1 MAEAHLPAW
10 DIDEGI
16 RNAEKFFRALPKLFP
31 DANLFIAQ
39 GSRIADDVA
48 AFYRQ
53 HAPAVS
59 SRPADLSRFTLTRRY
74 FCLPSPE
81 FFLELARFAAK
92 KPREQLLHH
101 LYLYRDGHQL
111 IECTTH
117 SRIRYSCLRTFPN
130 RQLRRS
136 PKNSA
141 CAIDVPPWDD
151 PRRLTNVA
159 ADKHFSDAAMPQRLY
174 CACS

>member
-1 MAEAHLPAW
+1 MGEAHLSPW
-10 DIDEGI
+10 YIDEGI
-16 RNAEKFFRALPKLFP
+16 RNAESFFRVLPKLFP

-48 AFYRQ
+48 GFYRQ
-53 HAPAVS
+53 HTPAVP

-81 FFLELARFAAK
+81 FFLELARFAAE

-111 IECTTH
+111 IEWH
-117 SRIRYSCLRTFPN
+117 DAFA
-130 RQLRRS
+130 
-136 PKNSA
+136 NSLFLSA
-141 CAIDVPPWDD
+141 DLAESTIAA
-151 PRRLTNVA
+151 L
-159 ADKHFSDAAMPQRLY
+159 ADKFGVRYRRPRFG
-174 CACS
+174 